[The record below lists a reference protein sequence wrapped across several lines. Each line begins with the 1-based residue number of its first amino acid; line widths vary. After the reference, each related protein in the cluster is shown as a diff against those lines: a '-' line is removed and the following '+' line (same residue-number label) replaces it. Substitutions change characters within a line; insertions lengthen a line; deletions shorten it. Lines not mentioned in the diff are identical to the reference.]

1 MENGVVGGFTILNN
15 RVHSFGNVILWNGYY
30 VFPVMIYNQV
40 TSQWY
45 QYSQCN
51 S

>member
-1 MENGVVGGFTILNN
+1 MENGVVSGFAILND
-15 RVHSFGNVILWNGYY
+15 RIHSFGDVILWNGYY
-30 VFPVMIYNQV
+30 IFPVMIYNQV
-40 TSQWY
+40 TRQWY